1 MIPDPLQRYLFAQ
14 DPDGGTRPLVNRYE
28 FLIYRLLRNGLEA
41 GEIFCRD
48 SVRFRSFEDDLL
60 DDGQWRQKERLLI
73 DTGLGG
79 WLIRSPSNS
88 RRWSRH

>member
-1 MIPDPLQRYLFAQ
+1 VSAHARTSRYLFAQ
-14 DPDGGTRPLVNRYE
+14 DPDGSKRPLVDRYE

-48 SVRFRSFEDDLL
+48 SVRCRSFEDHLL

-73 DTGLGG
+73 DTGLAR
-79 WLIRSPSNS
+79 LADPIPDPAV
-88 RRWSRH
+88 